1 MSANHFVR
9 LRTLVRVAL
18 LGSILALNACAALTS
33 RPADQARDCNGVLEE
48 PYTVCN
54 TSVG

>member
-1 MSANHFVR
+1 MSAIKFI
-9 LRTLVRVAL
+9 RTDILVRVAL
-18 LGSILALNACAALTS
+18 LATILALNACAALTS
-33 RPADQARDCNGVLEE
+33 RPADQASDCNMPEE